1 MSEVSGLK
9 LFSKNLP
16 AGLWVTRPYVLKGF
30 FVGAGC
36 LPFRNVSK
44 FILVDKCE
52 GLK

>member
-9 LFSKNLP
+9 LFSENLP

-30 FVGAGC
+30 FVGAGY